1 MFLGL
6 GFWFIPGFS
15 GVSGTRDYELAELSL
30 KDLMSDSSFTN
41 ITDEELVEKARNGDE
56 DCFEKLVLRYK
67 DKVYRIAYRLSRN
80 SHEAEDILQKTF
92 LQVYQRL
99 ETFRGEAK
107 FSTWLHRVAMNIA
120 LMHQR
125 TARRHPVESLEQYLP
140 RYNSDDRLAR
150 LDFDYGRVARAD
162 ELMEKEELAKTA
174 REAIDRLPE
183 DYQFVLVLHD
193 LEDLSTSEVARVLEI
208 EEGAVRTRLHRAR
221 LMLRGY
227 LGHLLGGET

>member
-1 MFLGL
+1 ML
-6 GFWFIPGFS
+6 
-15 GVSGTRDYELAELSL
+15 
-30 KDLMSDSSFTN
+30 DSTFTN
-41 ITDEELVEKARNGDE
+41 ATDEELVDKARNGDE
-56 DCFEKLVLRYK
+56 DSFEKLVLRYK
-67 DKVYRIAYRLSRN
+67 EKVYRVAYRLSGN

-99 ETFRGEAK
+99 NTFRGESR

-125 TARRHPVESLEQYLP
+125 SVRRHLAESLEQYLP
-140 RYNSDDRLAR
+140 RYDANDRLAR
-150 LDFDYGRVARAD
+150 LDLDYGRVARAD

-183 DYQFVLVLHD
+183 DYRFVLVLRD
-193 LEDLSTSEVARVLEI
+193 LEDLSTAEVAQILEI
-208 EEGAVRTRLHRAR
+208 EEGAVRVRLHRAR

-227 LGHLLGGET
+227 LGHLLGGEM